1 MEESPKCQLFC
12 VKPMAEGTVRYIPK
26 SPIIAL
32 KVMLHRSLS
41 LEQKRAIKKFVDSV
55 RQRITRRR
63 QPVAKQEMTPAT
75 GLLKPGDL
83 VRVRSEAEILATLG
97 AFRSLKGLAFMPEM
111 AQYCGTTQRVFK
123 LLNRFFDERDY
134 QIRRAKG
141 IILLEGVMCQGT
153 ALYGPCDRS
162 CFYFWREEWLE
173 KIDGEAEGV

>member
-1 MEESPKCQLFC
+1 MESPKCQMFC
-12 VKPMAEGTVRYIPK
+12 VKPMAEGTIRYIPK
-26 SPIIAL
+26 SPVTAL
-32 KVMLHRSLS
+32 KLMLHRSLS

-55 RQRITRRR
+55 RRLIPRREHAAAGEET
-63 QPVAKQEMTPAT
+63 VPAT

-111 AQYCGTTQRVFK
+111 AVYCGTTQRVFK
-123 LLNRFFDERDY
+123 TLNRFFDERDY
-134 QIRRAKG
+134 QIRKAKG

-153 ALYGPCDRS
+153 AIYGPCDRS

-173 KIDGEAEGV
+173 KIDEEAGGA

>member
-1 MEESPKCQLFC
+1 MEESPKCQMFC
-12 VKPMAEGTVRYIPK
+12 VEPMAEGTIRYIPK
-26 SPIIAL
+26 SPITAL
-32 KVMLHRSLS
+32 KLLLHRSLS

-55 RQRITRRR
+55 RRRITRRE
-63 QPVAKQEMTPAT
+63 PSVAGEAATPAT
-75 GLLKPGDL
+75 GLLKAGDL

-111 AQYCGTTQRVFK
+111 AAYCGTTQRVFK
-123 LLNRFFDERDY
+123 TLSRFFDERDY

-173 KIDGEAEGV
+173 KIDGEAEGA